1 MADLAGSNG
10 ERQVFN
16 VVGKRN
22 VPGRLS
28 YSIATG
34 MAKFGTDV
42 IVPDMLHAKFLRS
55 PFGRAKIKSVDISQA
70 KALQGVVDIVT
81 WDDPDIL
88 AMPELPVPL
97 LIDEAD
103 MEDEEVG
110 VVVVAETEEICN
122 QALNLLDVKW
132 EALPHVLDPRE
143 GMKPDAPILR
153 PNPQGKGNMST
164 TNYNQ
169 GDVEAGFREADHI
182 VEFDWDLILF
192 CSHLPNPNGGV
203 SWWYKDPLRG
213 DGESLFVEGICP
225 NWGAKQLRAMY
236 SVNFDKLYRNT
247 MFQGGKYCDWGI
259 RRAALI
265 TPLLAK
271 RTGRPVRCV
280 NIRQNDYDIA
290 SPQRYMHVKVGFKD
304 DGTVTAVEDTHIAD
318 VGVRGSSFF
327 MAMDVGLNPYYTT
340 KCLNLK
346 SVCHSVY
353 TNTGRM
359 YTSGQMTPFNW
370 DGLTIAEQRIAEK
383 LGMDPV
389 EVALKNIHGP
399 ASQTDKSVPRSFQM
413 CIDKGREAMNWKWH
427 APATK
432 KLPDG
437 RMHGGSFRYQMS
449 PRHATMTY
457 ACTVTVQG
465 DGKVYVPTKGPWAG
479 IYSADAVAMVVAEE
493 MGARVEDVILEYD
506 RKAIFTPVG
515 GGSDGTAA
523 SSWVAKE
530 AAVACKKSLLKV
542 AAETFRVEP
551 EELDTKDSTVY
562 LKSDPGKNYPF
573 SAFPEAHDHDK
584 DICATY
590 YGRPPT
596 TTWNIGRGKILE
608 TMNASFCEVAVD
620 TETGKAEV
628 TKYVVVCDPGKALR
642 PTSLE
647 GQIHQVMMFTDGIGL
662 TEEFIFDKKTGVKLN
677 TNMFEYKKPT
687 ILDIGPC
694 DPYIMETRTGNA
706 CYGSSGISHAMASTQ
721 LIVCAVQN
729 AIGEWITP
737 PVTPDK
743 VLKALGKV

>member
-10 ERQVFN
+10 QRTEFK
-16 VVGKRN
+16 VVGRRN

-28 YSIATG
+28 YPIATG
-34 MAKFGTDV
+34 KAKFGTDV
-42 IVPDMLHAKFLRS
+42 VVPDMLHARFLRS
-55 PFGRAKIKSVDISQA
+55 PFGRARIRRVDTSRA
-70 KALQGVVDIVT
+70 RALTGVADIVT
-81 WDDPDIL
+81 WEDPDIQ
-88 AMPELPVPL
+88 AMPDLPVPL
-97 LIDEAD
+97 LINEAD

-110 VVVVAETEEICN
+110 VVVVAESEEICDR
-122 QALNLLDVKW
+122 ALKLLEVEW
-132 EALPHVLDPRE
+132 EALPHILDPRE
-143 GMKPDAPILR
+143 GLKTDAPVLR
-153 PNPQGKGNMST
+153 PNPKGKGNAST

-169 GDVEAGFREADHI
+169 GDIEAGFREADHI
-182 VEFDWDLILF
+182 IEFDWDLILF

-203 SWWYKDPLRG
+203 SWWYDDPLG
-213 DGESLFVEGICP
+213 PEGKNLFVEGICP
-225 NWGAKQLRAMY
+225 NWGAAQLRPMY
-236 SVNFDKLYRNT
+236 NLTFDKLYRNT
-247 MFQGGKYCDWGI
+247 MYQGGKYCDWGI

-271 RTGRPVRCV
+271 RTGRPVRCA

-290 SPQRYMHVKVGFKD
+290 SPQRYIHAKVGFKN
-304 DGTVTAVEDTHIAD
+304 DGTVTAAEDTHIAD

-346 SVCHSVY
+346 SVCRSVN

-370 DGLTIAEQRIAEK
+370 DGLTIAQQRIADK
-383 LGMDPV
+383 LEMDPV

-399 ASQTDKSVPRSFQM
+399 ESQTDPGVPESFRL
-413 CIDKGREAMNWKWH
+413 CIDEGRKAMNWQWH
-427 APATK
+427 APGTK
-432 KLPDG
+432 TLADG
-437 RMHGGSFRYQMS
+437 RMHGNSFRYQMS

-465 DGKVYVPTKGPWAG
+465 DGRVYVPTKGPWAG

-493 MGARVEDVILEYD
+493 MGARIEDVIMDYD
-506 RKAIFTPVG
+506 PKAIFTPVG

-523 SSWVAKE
+523 SAWVAKE
-530 AAVACKKSLLKV
+530 AAVACKKQLLKV
-542 AAETFRVEP
+542 AAATFEVQP
-551 EELDTKDSTVY
+551 EDLDTRDTTVY
-562 LKSDPGKNYPF
+562 VKSNPEKSLPF

-608 TMNASFCEVAVD
+608 TMNASFCEAAVD
-620 TETGKAEV
+620 IETGKAEV
-628 TKYVVVCDPGKALR
+628 TKYVVVCDPGKVLR

-647 GQIHQVMMFTDGIGL
+647 SQIHQVLMFTDGIGL
-662 TEEFIFDKKTGVKLN
+662 TEEFIFDRKTGVKLN

-687 ILDIGPC
+687 ILDIGPSE
-694 DPYIMETRTGNA
+694 PILVETRTGNA

-729 AIGEWITP
+729 AIGKWISP